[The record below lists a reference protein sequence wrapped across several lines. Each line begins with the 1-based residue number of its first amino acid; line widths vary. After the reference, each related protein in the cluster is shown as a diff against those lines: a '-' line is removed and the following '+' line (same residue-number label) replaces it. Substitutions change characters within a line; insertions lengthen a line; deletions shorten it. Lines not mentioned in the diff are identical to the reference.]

1 MAQLPFPNLWYQLTN
16 HRLNRAYPLA
26 VKNRLERIDLVN
38 QTCVSKA
45 TAPAGAVTNG
55 SESGGGGVPDSKKP
69 PEVIKSRIESWL
81 KDAEEDADKA
91 EKYLDKKKANIQR
104 RESGS
109 SFKRKQEHKL
119 AAASSVAKQT
129 DVLKALEVSWRVLF
143 IN

>member
-1 MAQLPFPNLWYQLTN
+1 MVQLPFPNPWYQLTKN
-16 HRLNRAYPLA
+16 RLYKAYPLA
-26 VKNRLERIDLVN
+26 VKSGQERIDLVN

-45 TAPAGAVTNG
+45 TGAVTNG

-129 DVLKALEVSWRVLF
+129 DVLKALEV
-143 IN
+143 N

>member
-1 MAQLPFPNLWYQLTN
+1 M
-16 HRLNRAYPLA
+16 
-26 VKNRLERIDLVN
+26 
-38 QTCVSKA
+38 
-45 TAPAGAVTNG
+45 TNG
-55 SESGGGGVPDSKKP
+55 GESCGGGPDSKKP
-69 PEVIKSRIESWL
+69 PEVIKTRIESWL

-129 DVLKALEVSWRVLF
+129 DVLKALEVSWWYCLSNDNICGQNGYSVFFVIRCRWLRTPLLSQKSVRRPLPT
-143 IN
+143 

>member
-1 MAQLPFPNLWYQLTN
+1 M
-16 HRLNRAYPLA
+16 
-26 VKNRLERIDLVN
+26 
-38 QTCVSKA
+38 
-45 TAPAGAVTNG
+45 TNG

-129 DVLKALEVSWRVLF
+129 DVLKALEVSWRVLL
-143 IN
+143 INWQYGLQSVVKMAVIHSLFCFSTVTGG